1 MTDPEIRKLL
11 AESKTIAIVGLSSK
25 PHRSSYEIA
34 HYMQRHGYRIIP
46 VNPRETEVL
55 GEKAYPNLAAVPV
68 PVDIVDVFRNSAE
81 IPALTKEVLALD
93 PKPRAYW
100 LQVGVSDLPS
110 EALTEAAGIPTISN
124 ACLMVL
130 HKLMGPAGNR

>member
-1 MTDPEIRKLL
+1 MTDSEIRTLL
-11 AESKTIAIVGLSSK
+11 AEAKTIAVVGLSSK

-55 GEKAYPNLAAVPV
+55 GEKAYPSLATVPV
-68 PVDIVDVFRNSAE
+68 PIDIVNVFRNSDDV
-81 IPALTKEVLALD
+81 PGLTEDVLALAA
-93 PKPRAYW
+93 KPRAYW
-100 LQVGVSDLPS
+100 LQVGVHHAAS
-110 EALTEAAGIPTISN
+110 EARAEAAGIPTISN

-130 HKLMGPAGNR
+130 HKLMGPA